1 MRFIGRDMK
10 TISYYLSVFTAII
23 LLTGCAHP
31 GRITGSDLTNL
42 KLGMSEQEVINILG
56 KPQSAAAHRSSSAFR
71 YFEDHGSWVFLYH
84 TLIFVDGKLT
94 KFGPDV
100 NKDGTPKRTYGS
112 GPSYTP
118 RGNDPVLILR

>member
-10 TISYYLSVFTAII
+10 TISHYLSVFTAII
-23 LLTGCAHP
+23 LLTGCAHS
-31 GRITGSDLTNL
+31 GRIKGSDLTNL
-42 KLGMSEQEVINILG
+42 KLDMSEQEVVNILG
-56 KPQSAAAHRSSSAFR
+56 KPQSASADDKSETYR
-71 YFEDHGSWVFLYH
+71 YFEDHGNWVFLYH
-84 TLIFVDGKLT
+84 TMIFVDGKLT

-112 GPSYTP
+112 GPSYSP